1 MGLVISKKIFHSK
14 EASIYFDSESLDKKI
29 KIVIKKKDYPLAVSR
44 NKAKRWVREILKQH
58 GLSKGFV
65 VVVRSGFLDL
75 GFHGVDGLIEGP
87 LLNFKKSQE
96 AL

>member
-1 MGLVISKKIFHSK
+1 M
-14 EASIYFDSESLDKKI
+14 
-29 KIVIKKKDYPLAVSR
+29 AVSR

-75 GFHGVDGLIEGP
+75 GFHKIDQLIKEP
-87 LLNFKKSQE
+87 LLGFKKS
-96 AL
+96 

>member
-1 MGLVISKKIFHSK
+1 MTLKALK
-14 EASIYFDSESLDKKI
+14 KKI

-58 GLSKGFV
+58 GLNKGFV

-75 GFHGVDGLIEGP
+75 GFHKIDQLIKEP
-87 LLNFKKSQE
+87 LLGFKKS
-96 AL
+96 

>member
-75 GFHGVDGLIEGP
+75 GFHEVDGLIEGP
-87 LLNFKKSQE
+87 LLSFKKSQE

>member
-1 MGLVISKKIFHSK
+1 MAI
-14 EASIYFDSESLDKKI
+14 
-29 KIVIKKKDYPLAVSR
+29 SR
-44 NKAKRWVREILKQH
+44 NKAKRWVREILKQY

-75 GFHGVDGLIEGP
+75 GFHEIDGMIKDP
-87 LLNFKKSQE
+87 LLDFKKLQE

>member
-1 MGLVISKKIFHSK
+1 M
-14 EASIYFDSESLDKKI
+14 
-29 KIVIKKKDYPLAVSR
+29 AVSR

-75 GFHGVDGLIEGP
+75 GFHEVGGLIKDP
-87 LLNFKKSQE
+87 LLSFKESQE